1 MFVSL
6 YLQPQTSTSRW
17 REVKPIETPPRPAQR
32 WTGQAHQPAAL
43 HRGGQGSAGQAVRPT
58 AERRVPEG
66 QKLLQRWVQ
75 KLSVALSTG
84 SWKGGDWMSFVCMEE
99 QLYSPTSFKRQISP
113 LGNDRLFI
121 KSESRRISV
130 NMKQGGLQRSGI
142 VPVSSEL
149 PHIVPRTLAAIW
161 SRQPERQGSYFQ

>member
-1 MFVSL
+1 
-6 YLQPQTSTSRW
+6 
-17 REVKPIETPPRPAQR
+17 
-32 WTGQAHQPAAL
+32 
-43 HRGGQGSAGQAVRPT
+43 
-58 AERRVPEG
+58 
-66 QKLLQRWVQ
+66 
-75 KLSVALSTG
+75 
-84 SWKGGDWMSFVCMEE
+84 MSFVCMEE

-149 PHIVPRTLAAIW
+149 PHIVPRTLAAI
-161 SRQPERQGSYFQ
+161 